1 MRLDWWRFG
10 LLSFIAMEYC
20 EGGSLV
26 DWIQRKKQARRTSK
40 PEEVALIGAQ
50 IVSALSYCHQRKI
63 LHLDL
68 KPANVFVKADQIT
81 VSFHL
86 HFLNK

>member
-1 MRLDWWRFG
+1 
-10 LLSFIAMEYC
+10 MEYC

-26 DWIQRKKQARRTSK
+26 DWIQQKKRARRASK

-68 KPANVFVKADQIT
+68 KPANVFVKSDQIT
-81 VSFHL
+81 VSFFFFYFHEI
-86 HFLNK
+86 FFR